1 MCRLTLWRLLAQG
14 NNMKQFIVAFFQHMP
29 PYSGA
34 AALRGHSIM
43 NSLPKLLP
51 ESKIVV
57 YSTTQNSNLINGVN
71 VVTLQVPEVENALG
85 LTRRLIGEVR
95 IGCAA
100 GRKMFF
106 GRHRPNVAIISSPAY
121 ISALV
126 QTFLAQCRGIPYV
139 LEMRDIYP
147 QVYVEASLIKKDSII
162 YKLFRLLSRR
172 MYKGASLVLCA
183 TKGLAR
189 EVLRE
194 EPLSNVKCVYNGF
207 PAQLSFRKAGKRQRF
222 TVCFHGVL
230 GFFQDI
236 DTLLQLAERL
246 EPHDIDVLVIG
257 YGRKES
263 PLQNS
268 KLNNLLFLGRQS
280 FERTIE
286 EVERCHL
293 GLCLR
298 LNDNI
303 SKDAFPVKVWEYLG
317 LGIPCIITPP
327 CEAGDLIEKH
337 NCGVVFNTGDVEKIL
352 TVILRGKNDP
362 TYLAQLS
369 ENCKHLAHSHTRE
382 QTGMAA
388 AQAIV
393 DVIS

>member
-1 MCRLTLWRLLAQG
+1 M
-14 NNMKQFIVAFFQHMP
+14 NQFIVAFFQHMP

-43 NSLPKLLP
+43 SSLPKLLP
-51 ESKIVV
+51 ESKIVA
-57 YSTTQNSNLINGVN
+57 YSTTPNSHLIDGVDM
-71 VVTLQVPEVENALG
+71 VALQVPEVENALN

-106 GRHRPNVAIISSPAY
+106 NRHRPEFAIISSPAY
-121 ISALV
+121 ISALM
-126 QTFLAQCRGIPYV
+126 QTFLARCRGVPYV

-147 QVYVEASLIKKDSII
+147 QVYAEAALIRKDSIV
-162 YKLFRLLSRR
+162 YKLFRLLSKR

-183 TKGLAR
+183 TQGLAR
-189 EVLRE
+189 EVLHE
-194 EPLSNVKCVYNGF
+194 APLTQVKHVYNGF
-207 PAQLSFRKAGKRQRF
+207 PASLSLRKAWKHERF

-236 DTLLQLAERL
+236 DTLLQVAERL

-257 YGRKES
+257 YGRKEA
-263 PLQNS
+263 PLQ
-268 KLNNLLFLGRQS
+268 KCELNNLRFLGRQP

-286 EVERCHL
+286 EIERCHL

-298 LNDNI
+298 LNDDI

-317 LGIPCIITPP
+317 LGIPCIISPP
-327 CEAGDLIEKH
+327 CEAGDFIEEH
-337 NCGVVFNTGDVEKIL
+337 NCGFAVETGEVSKIL
-352 TVILRGKNDP
+352 ALILKMKKERK
-362 TYLAQLS
+362 YLNLLS
-369 ENCKHLAHSHTRE
+369 DNCRNLGNEYTRE
-382 QTGMAA
+382 KTGMAA

-393 DVIS
+393 NVMM